1 MDVGI
6 KDTLVVIPVPITAF
20 QHLLAGRHTEGVT
33 HPSHT
38 VLVTSVTPR
47 SPRLSSRYPGRPHLS
62 LKARW
67 LSRILCAL
75 ARSLAC
81 SDLRLLESIDV
92 SLLLTNIY

>member
-38 VLVTSVTPR
+38 
-47 SPRLSSRYPGRPHLS
+47 GR
-62 LKARW
+62 KW
-67 LSRILCAL
+67 QG
-75 ARSLAC
+75 
-81 SDLRLLESIDV
+81 
-92 SLLLTNIY
+92 